1 MASPACCLL
10 VGESKGKP
18 VATIMVGHDGHRGVI
33 YYLEVNTDQQGTQL
47 GRAMVRHGEEW
58 LKELGVWKVNLMIR
72 DDNASGRN
80 FYQAIVCEEEP
91 RIVMAR
97 RL

>member
-10 VGESKGKP
+10 VGESEGKP

-33 YYLEVNTDQQGTQL
+33 YYLAVEPDQQGTQL
-47 GRAMVRHGEEW
+47 GRAMVRHGEDW

-72 DDNASGRN
+72 YDNASVQN
-80 FYQAIVCEEEP
+80 FYQAIGYEEEP
-91 RIVMAR
+91 RTVMAR

>member
-58 LKELGVWKVNLMIR
+58 LKEWG
-72 DDNASGRN
+72 SGKL
-80 FYQAIVCEEEP
+80 I
-91 RIVMAR
+91 
-97 RL
+97 